1 MSFGIA
7 MGMELACVIMI
18 SITWWVTWDT
28 EKATRDIKRARV
40 VAGKKGNAVLEDV
53 EVDEKS

>member
-1 MSFGIA
+1 
-7 MGMELACVIMI
+7 MI
-18 SITWWVTWDT
+18 LITWWVTRDT

-53 EVDEKS
+53 EVDEKR